1 MYSAGL
7 VNFHILR
14 FNHIYLRLISKDI
27 ISKITLNKSTYLNNQ
42 DFNYTI
48 FKNECGNLFIYFVKF
63 KQSKAVCELFIV
75 SHTA

>member
-7 VNFHILR
+7 VNFHLYFGLI
-14 FNHIYLRLISKDI
+14 IYIYASFPKDI

-48 FKNECGNLFIYFVKF
+48 FKMNAGTYLYILLNLKR
-63 KQSKAVCELFIV
+63 KAVCELFIV

>member
-7 VNFHILR
+7 VNFHLYFGLI
-14 FNHIYLRLISKDI
+14 IYIYASFPKDI

-63 KQSKAVCELFIV
+63 KQSK
-75 SHTA
+75 SGM